1 MTHRPRRLLALAQLA
16 NSVGDGA
23 YYVTSALYF
32 TRVAGL
38 APARVGL
45 GLTLAWAVGSL
56 LGVPLG
62 RLADRRGP
70 RGMSVLLA
78 LGTSAA
84 VACFLLVHG
93 FVPFVLTAC
102 VYASAQS
109 GLAAARQALLAGLV
123 PAGERTGLLARLQST
138 LNGGLAVGA
147 ALGGLAL
154 SAGTAAAYRG
164 VLLLDTLCFL
174 VCALVLLRLP
184 ATAVVP
190 TVTMVPAVTTVS
202 DVTRVSDVTTAPDM
216 TTVPAGPPVPA
227 VPHASAAPPAR
238 PAPPG
243 GAVAGGRRIAVLG
256 DRRYV
261 LVALLN
267 AVLLLRLPLL
277 SLALPL
283 WITERTG
290 APAWL
295 ASGLFVLNTVA
306 VTLFQVRAARAVTGL
321 GSALRVLRRSG
332 LVMFASCAVFALSA
346 GRSAWPAA
354 ATLIIGA
361 VLQVVAEMQQ
371 SAGSWQLSFDLA
383 PADRTGEYQGFFG
396 TGVTVARTLGPL
408 LVTWLLLGWGTP
420 GWLLLGALMPAAAY
434 AMGPAAR
441 LTAGRRTPRETAE
454 PLPVS
459 RPDARRNG
467 DQPASAGPP
476 RLPRAGVS
484 RPDEAVPAPSFARV
498 VVPATAVPSREPG
511 RSDVSLEEPVCAT
524 TTSAATSGA

>member
-1 MTHRPRRLLALAQLA
+1 MTKRPQRLLALAQLA

-32 TRVAGL
+32 TQVVGL

-56 LGVPLG
+56 VGVPLG
-62 RLADRRGP
+62 RLADLRGP
-70 RGMSVLLA
+70 RGTSVLLA
-78 LGTSAA
+78 LATSAA
-84 VACFLLVHG
+84 ILCFLLAQG
-93 FVPFVLTAC
+93 FVPFVLTAA

-123 PAGERTGLLARLQST
+123 PAGQRTGLLARLQST

-164 VLLLDTLCFL
+164 VLALDALCFL
-174 VCALVLLRLP
+174 GCALLLLRLP
-184 ATAVVP
+184 AVTGTPTPTSGTA
-190 TVTMVPAVTTVS
+190 TTL
-202 DVTRVSDVTTAPDM
+202 TATTA
-216 TTVPAGPPVPA
+216 AGTDT
-227 VPHASAAPPAR
+227 
-238 PAPPG
+238 
-243 GAVAGGRRIAVLG
+243 GGRRLAVLR
-256 DRRYV
+256 DRPYAV
-261 LVALLN
+261 VALLN

-283 WITERTG
+283 WITERTA

-295 ASGLFVLNTVA
+295 ASGLFVLNTLA

-321 GSALRVLRRSG
+321 GTALRVLRRSG
-332 LVMFASCAVFALSA
+332 LVMFASCAVFALSQ

-354 ATLIIGA
+354 AILVAGA

-383 PADRTGEYQGFFG
+383 PADRMGEYQGFFG

-408 LVTWLLLGWGTP
+408 MVTWLLLGWGTP
-420 GWLLLGALMPAAAY
+420 GWLLLGAVMPLAAY
-434 AMGPAAR
+434 AMGPAVRRA
-441 LTAGRRTPRETAE
+441 AGHRTRQE
-454 PLPVS
+454 
-459 RPDARRNG
+459 
-467 DQPASAGPP
+467 AG
-476 RLPRAGVS
+476 
-484 RPDEAVPAPSFARV
+484 
-498 VVPATAVPSREPG
+498 
-511 RSDVSLEEPVCAT
+511 EPVLA
-524 TTSAATSGA
+524 S